1 MKQRTRIEARACLRM
16 AQIVA
21 RLVFQS
27 LSLSVGHGLRA
38 IKFRS
43 RDYEIT
49 PITRLIYAFSI
60 PHEPQPTFEGHPSP
74 FDLAFSS

>member
-1 MKQRTRIEARACLRM
+1 M

-49 PITRLIYAFSI
+49 RLIYAFSI
-60 PHEPQPTFEGHPSP
+60 PHEPQPTFEAQLSEL
-74 FDLAFSS
+74 DLAFSS